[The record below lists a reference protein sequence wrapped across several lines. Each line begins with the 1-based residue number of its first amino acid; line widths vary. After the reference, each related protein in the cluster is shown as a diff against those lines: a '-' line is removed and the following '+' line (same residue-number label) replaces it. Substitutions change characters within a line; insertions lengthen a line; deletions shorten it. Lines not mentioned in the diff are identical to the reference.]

1 MRKDFGSKPYLFPM
15 PVLMIATYNEDGSV
29 DVMNMAWGGICDT
42 DKVALNISEGHKTS
56 QNIIARRAFTVSVAD
71 VAHVDEADYLGIASG
86 NKVADKFERSGLTAV
101 KSEFVDAPVIQEFPV
116 AIECEAIEL
125 HKCEWGFRVVGRIVN
140 ASADEAVLAEDGK
153 PDVARMNVIAFDQF
167 RNGYYVIGEH
177 VADAWNAGKRFM
189 E

>member
-1 MRKDFGSKPYLFPM
+1 MRKDFGAKPYLFPM

-42 DKVALNISEGHKTS
+42 DKVALNISEGHRTS

-71 VAHVDEADYLGIASG
+71 AAHIAEADYLGIVSG

-101 KSEFVDAPVIQEFPV
+101 RSEFVDAPVVQEFPV

-140 ASADEAVLAEDGK
+140 ASADESVLGDDGK
-153 PDVARMNVIAFDQF
+153 PDVARMGAVAFDQYA
-167 RNGYYVIGEH
+167 NNYYAIGER
-177 VADAWNAGKRFM
+177 VAGAWDAGKKFL
-189 E
+189 